1 MTRIGALT
9 DSLAT
14 AITMA
19 QELATRM
26 MVTLV
31 LDDGPLPDRD
41 AVVLRASPG
50 AALRLQQAG
59 CGRFVMAVAPD
70 NLANAIPLMD
80 QVMGALGISFAPVC
94 LALPADGLTVY
105 QGHLFRG
112 PAMLNGSEPSVVRML
127 SQNSDGSAGLVPY
140 GLVAQGVVSLRRALA
155 GLREQGRRFAV
166 VDAVNVDALVTLV
179 SAAAGLP
186 MLIGTTALVAALSA
200 DVSQA
205 APPVPAPP
213 MPAPPMPAPP
223 MPAPPMPAIS
233 LTDLNGPAVILSGST
248 TRQASFQAGIAR
260 DALAH
265 MTLPT
270 GSDGRDA
277 VAWALAHL
285 GPSPVLISCP
295 PGQEPADVLAQI
307 ASALVQAGVRRL
319 MLTGDA
325 TTEAVLMQLAV
336 SRLTPDPAQPWW
348 VAERSGPALMLALP
362 AGQGGP
368 NAILDAFEG

>member
-50 AALRLQQAG
+50 AALRLQKAG
-59 CGRFVMAVAPD
+59 CDRFVMAVAPD

-94 LALPADGLTVY
+94 LALPADGVTVY

-112 PAMLNGSEPSVVRML
+112 PAMLNGAEPSVVRML

-205 APPVPAPP
+205 TPPV
-213 MPAPPMPAPP
+213 PAPP

-233 LTDLNGPAVILSGST
+233 LTALNGPAVILSGST

-277 VAWALAHL
+277 VTWALAHL

-307 ASALVQAGVRRL
+307 AAALVQAGVRRL

-325 TTEAVLMQLAV
+325 TTEAVLTQLAV
-336 SRLTPDPAQPWW
+336 SRLTPNPAQPWW

>member
-1 MTRIGALT
+1 MTRLGGLA
-9 DSLAT
+9 DNLAT

-19 QELATRM
+19 QEFATRM
-26 MVTLV
+26 TVTLV
-31 LDDGPLPDRD
+31 LDDDGPLPDRD

-80 QVMGALGISFAPVC
+80 QVMGALGVSFAPVC
-94 LALPADGLTVY
+94 LALPADGVTVY

-112 PAMLNGSEPSVVRML
+112 TAMLNGAEPSIIRML

-205 APPVPAPP
+205 APP
-213 MPAPPMPAPP
+213 

-233 LTDLNGPAVILSGST
+233 LTALNGPAVILSGST

-260 DALAH
+260 DALAN

-270 GSDGRDA
+270 GSDGQDA
-277 VAWALAHL
+277 VTWALAHL
-285 GPSPVLISCP
+285 GSSPILISCP

-307 ASALVQAGVRRL
+307 AAALVQAGVQRL
-319 MLTGDA
+319 MLTGNA
-325 TTEAVLMQLAV
+325 TTEAVLTQLAV

-348 VAERSGPALMLALP
+348 MAERAGPALMLALP